1 VGEGREI
8 RKAAQG
14 AGGLAGLPNYVTTY
28 RLPWTHYVVT
38 QIAWKR
44 PTIRPSGIALKHRGI
59 DFAVDA
65 EKVFSGITVTVAD
78 DRFDYGEVGRISAGF
93 LDGRMVVIV
102 WTERGTSCHIIS
114 MRYCHDKEEKRW
126 HEILRQIPDR

>member
-1 VGEGREI
+1 VE
-8 RKAAQG
+8 
-14 AGGLAGLPNYVTTY
+14 TTY
-28 RLPWTHYVVT
+28 DPAKRDWT
-38 QIAWKR
+38 
-44 PTIRPSGIALKHRGI
+44 LKHRGI

-78 DRFDYGEVGRISAGF
+78 DRFDYGEVRRISAGF

-102 WTERGTSCHIIS
+102 WTERGTSRHVIS

-126 HEILRQIPDR
+126 REILRQIPDR